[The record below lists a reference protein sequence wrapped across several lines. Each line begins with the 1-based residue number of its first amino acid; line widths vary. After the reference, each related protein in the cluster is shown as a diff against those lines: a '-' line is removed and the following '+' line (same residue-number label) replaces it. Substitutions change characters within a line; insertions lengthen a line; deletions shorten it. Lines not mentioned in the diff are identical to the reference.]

1 MSKKT
6 EHCKMRKIFNKN
18 NATNANLLSSE
29 DWLDIIFKERNHE
42 YGAYVMRSRYARR
55 LSFSLA
61 VVFVTVLLVLA
72 VVFGVKGIVGLVVHH
87 KMSEIEEAIKL
98 NPINL
103 EEEKK
108 KKVVEEGRRETAE
121 TRPDAPPEQGPNLKI
136 ISKEEFVANQV
147 EEVVKEGPKQVKV
160 GETTLVAIT
169 QDSLMQQDEAAP
181 ITKNDTLTP
190 TVVIASPL
198 PPGGWQALLKWIGE
212 NLGYP
217 IECIRDNIGG
227 EVKVKFYVDTDGT
240 IKNATIVKSLNPQ
253 LDNEALRI
261 VKKMPKWRP
270 RMVNGTPS
278 RCDVILPIEFDPS
291 GKEPIVVENDGTE
304 APPVTGE
311 EINKALEKATGT
323 PLPAEEQG
331 TGAKTTE
338 NAEQKS
344 K

>member
-1 MSKKT
+1 MPKKSVR
-6 EHCKMRKIFNKN
+6 CRMRKIFNKN

-61 VVFVTVLLVLA
+61 VVFLTVLLALA
-72 VVFGVKGIVGLVVHH
+72 VIFGVKGIIGLVVHH
-87 KMSEIEEAIKL
+87 KMSEIEETIKL

-103 EEEKK
+103 EEEMK
-108 KKVVEEGRRETAE
+108 KKVVEDGRRETVE

-136 ISKEEFVANQV
+136 ISKEEFVAKQV
-147 EEVVKEGPKQVKV
+147 EEVVKDGPKQVKV
-160 GETTLVAIT
+160 GNTTLVAVT
-169 QDSLMQQDEAAP
+169 QDSLMQQDETAP

-190 TVVIASPL
+190 TVVIASPM

-227 EVKVKFYVDTDGT
+227 EVRVKFYVDTDGS
-240 IKNATIVKSLNPQ
+240 IKNATIIKSLNPQ

-278 RCDVILPIEFDPS
+278 RCHVILPIEFDPS
-291 GKEPIVVENDGTE
+291 GKEKIVLETDGTE
-304 APPVTGE
+304 APPVTKE
-311 EINKALEKATGT
+311 EMDKAVGKATGA
-323 PLPAEEQG
+323 PLPTEEQG
-331 TGAKTTE
+331 AGAKTTD
-338 NAEQKS
+338 NAEQK
-344 K
+344 